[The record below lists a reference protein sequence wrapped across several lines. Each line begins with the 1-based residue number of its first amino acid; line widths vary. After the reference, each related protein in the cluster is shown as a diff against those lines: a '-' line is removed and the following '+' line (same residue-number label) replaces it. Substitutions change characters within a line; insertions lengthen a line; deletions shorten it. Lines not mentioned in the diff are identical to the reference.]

1 MGTDRAIEGGDGWC
15 IKAGVGLVL
24 VHLNAVYGDGYDDS
38 VSSGSAARKSE
49 RHSSQQGSYR

>member
-24 VHLNAVYGDGYDDS
+24 VHLTQVTVMDTTTALGATPQP
-38 VSSGSAARKSE
+38 VSPSDVQVIRYST
-49 RHSSQQGSYR
+49 